1 MKLMYSSIVLQVG
14 IFYLLSVCLP
24 SIEIIGSPTALF
36 MNHQTQQNTDF

>member
-24 SIEIIGSPTALF
+24 SIEIIVKLRFAFLGVPQHCS
-36 MNHQTQQNTDF
+36 